1 MHAKCSPNAV
11 DSGQLVPLVLL
22 DLSSAFD
29 TVDHDCLLTVLR
41 NRFTV
46 EGRAMDW
53 FQSYLSERTQAFT
66 AADSH
71 SNSIAVNCSVPQG
84 SVLGP
89 IQFISYTE
97 DVAELFNGHSVNFHL
112 FADDTQ
118 LYTCAAPG
126 REAIAR
132 QKLSTCID
140 DLVAWCASRRL
151 KLNPSKTELIWFG
164 SRTALSKMATNR
176 SVTVGSVDVQPT
188 DIVRNLG
195 VLLDSE
201 LTMKQHVN
209 KAASACFYHLRRL
222 RQLKR
227 HVSQDTLR
235 QLVSAFILNRLDY
248 CNSLLYGLPWS
259 TIAPLQRVQN
269 AAARLVLG
277 LSPRD
282 HVSSA
287 LQTLHWLPIYY
298 RIQFK
303 IALLM
308 YNALA
313 GRCPEYIKDIVTPVA
328 SNPGRQQ
335 LRSAARSDVIVPRC
349 RTKFGSRAFSI
360 AGPEVWNRLPQSVRS
375 ADTVRQ
381 FRRLL
386 KTHYFQSHFYPT

>member
-1 MHAKCSPNAV
+1 VERAVAGRFVRHCEEHHFLPAKQSAYRRFHSTETAVLVVYNDIVCAV

-29 TVDHDCLLTVLR
+29 TVDHDCLLMILR

-53 FQSYLSERTQAFT
+53 FQSYLSERTQTFT
-66 AADSH
+66 AADSQ

-97 DVAELFNGHSVNFHL
+97 DVAELFNRHSVDFHL

-126 REAIAR
+126 REATAR

-151 KLNPSKTELIWFG
+151 KLNASKTELIWCG

-176 SVTVGSVDVQPT
+176 SVTVGCVDVQPT

-195 VLLDSE
+195 VLLDSK

-209 KAASACFYHLRRL
+209 KVASACFY
-222 RQLKR
+222 
-227 HVSQDTLR
+227 
-235 QLVSAFILNRLDY
+235 
-248 CNSLLYGLPWS
+248 
-259 TIAPLQRVQN
+259 
-269 AAARLVLG
+269 
-277 LSPRD
+277 
-282 HVSSA
+282 
-287 LQTLHWLPIYY
+287 
-298 RIQFK
+298 
-303 IALLM
+303 
-308 YNALA
+308 
-313 GRCPEYIKDIVTPVA
+313 
-328 SNPGRQQ
+328 
-335 LRSAARSDVIVPRC
+335 
-349 RTKFGSRAFSI
+349 
-360 AGPEVWNRLPQSVRS
+360 
-375 ADTVRQ
+375 
-381 FRRLL
+381 
-386 KTHYFQSHFYPT
+386 